1 MTAPQLSS
9 AESSASGVTNRILTH
24 RADMSGTMAK
34 IADFLLENPQAPLEL
49 SIGELAKQSGTSA
62 ATVTRF
68 CRLLGYTGYA
78 PFRVSIATDFGRS
91 TARDSWTTD
100 IGRAFGPDDEAADV
114 LSTLMNAHT
123 RTLHETAAAL
133 DLVAMKEL
141 AALIARARNVDIYG
155 VGGSAMLAE
164 EMQARLY
171 RIGVGTHAWSEVHA
185 GLTSAAIQ
193 DSDCVAIGISNT
205 GRTEETMQM
214 LREAGRAGATTVAV
228 TNNPTS
234 PLADFADISIVT
246 SVYERFLQPDDLSAK
261 HGQLL
266 VFDLLYLLTAQKN
279 FDRTTKNLA
288 ASALAVAGHRR
299 PRRSTGAQSV
309 IRDVRPTTQQNQ
321 I

>member
-1 MTAPQLSS
+1 
-9 AESSASGVTNRILTH
+9 
-24 RADMSGTMAK
+24 
-34 IADFLLENPQAPLEL
+34 
-49 SIGELAKQSGTSA
+49 
-62 ATVTRF
+62 
-68 CRLLGYTGYA
+68 
-78 PFRVSIATDFGRS
+78 
-91 TARDSWTTD
+91 
-100 IGRAFGPDDEAADV
+100 
-114 LSTLMNAHT
+114 
-123 RTLHETAAAL
+123 
-133 DLVAMKEL
+133 
-141 AALIARARNVDIYG
+141 
-155 VGGSAMLAE
+155 
-164 EMQARLY
+164 
-171 RIGVGTHAWSEVHA
+171 
-185 GLTSAAIQ
+185 
-193 DSDCVAIGISNT
+193 
-205 GRTEETMQM
+205 MQM